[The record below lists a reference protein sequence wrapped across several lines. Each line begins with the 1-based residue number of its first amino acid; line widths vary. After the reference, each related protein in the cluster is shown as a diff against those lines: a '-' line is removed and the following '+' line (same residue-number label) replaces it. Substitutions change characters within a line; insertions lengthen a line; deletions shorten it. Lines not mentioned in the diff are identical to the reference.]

1 MKKYLTIKQILGLII
16 WVVIIS
22 LCSISDLLIEDG
34 KEIKGNKLKSFA
46 ILLLGWYVIFVQLD
60 LI

>member
-22 LCSISDLLIEDG
+22 LCSIGDLLIEDN